1 MSLTPPKID
10 ARISSIDLGFTSSTK
25 WTAWEYQQ
33 HALIVS
39 ENHKRLKGTDYGGPF
54 LVQHALKQVDPS
66 EGRYSYSFFGSEQF
80 NSRFIPSAGS
90 FALVPSLP
98 TLASWST
105 EQSTLY
111 SKGAT
116 GFKRARPGNPVA
128 NAGQW
133 LAELRDLPTLPL
145 RLLARLRNF
154 RALGSEYLNVQF
166 GWKPFVGD
174 LIKMYQLYQQL
185 DKHLAQIAR
194 DNKRA
199 IRRRRTISDTT
210 DSTSTTSNFP
220 TGWGAFFPAPPTGIG
235 ATFSSSLTTQVV
247 TKEKIWFVGS
257 FQYYIP
263 DVGSSQWTRRA
274 TAALFGL
281 NPTPSLLWEVLPW
294 SWLIGYFSNVGDA
307 ISNAS
312 SNAVDNLVANYAY
325 VMRQTSVTTT
335 YTAVGT
341 APSGSFGG
349 QKWSGGTF
357 SSTGS
362 TLLMTKSR
370 ARASPYGFGVEF
382 GSLSAYQLSILGALG
397 LSRSRF

>member
-1 MSLTPPKID
+1 MSLTPPKLD
-10 ARISSIDLGFTSSTK
+10 ARFHSERVGSTGSTQ
-25 WTAWEYQQ
+25 WTAWGYEQ

-54 LVQHALKQVDPS
+54 LVQHAIKQVDPS
-66 EGRYSYSFFGSEQF
+66 AGHYSYSFQGTEQF
-80 NSRFIPSAGS
+80 NSRFVPNAASFLAIPSIPA
-90 FALVPSLP
+90 
-98 TLASWST
+98 LASWAP
-105 EQSTLY
+105 EQSLLY

-116 GFKRARPGNPVA
+116 GFKKARPGNPVA

-133 LAELRDLPTLPL
+133 LVELRDLPTLPL

-174 LIKMYQLYQQL
+174 MIKMYQLYQQL

-199 IRRRRTISDTT
+199 IRRRKTISNTT

-220 TGWGAFFPAPPTGIG
+220 NGWQAFLPSPPTGVT

-274 TAALFGL
+274 TAALFGV
-281 NPTPSLLWEVLPW
+281 NVTPSLLWEVLPW

-312 SNAVDNLVANYAY
+312 TNAVDNLVANYAY
-325 VMRQTSVTTT
+325 VMRQKSVTTT
-335 YTAVGT
+335 YTATGT

-349 QKWSGGTF
+349 QKWSGGTY